1 VQTAPVFPTIDVSV
15 SKLVPPLKIVAESE
29 DQRSYK
35 IELMTPFGVTQVMM
49 RSSLF
54 TPLQNGN
61 LTIMKADVVNVL
73 E

>member
-1 VQTAPVFPTIDVSV
+1 V
-15 SKLVPPLKIVAESE
+15 SKLLPPLKIVEESE

-35 IELMTPFGVTQVMM
+35 IELSTPFGVTHVMM

-54 TPLQNGN
+54 TPLQNGG
-61 LTIMKADVVNVL
+61 LTVLKADVVDVL